1 MDRMPRSRSASRP
14 DLAIGM
20 PERVALY
27 VFGVA
32 CLISFILDSP
42 VPMAIA
48 P

>member
-1 MDRMPRSRSASRP
+1 MQRKSRSRSVTLANP
-14 DLAIGM
+14 AIGM
-20 PERVALY
+20 AERVALY

>member
-1 MDRMPRSRSASRP
+1 MPRKPRSQSVTHAGS
-14 DLAIGM
+14 AIGM
-20 PERVALY
+20 AERLALY